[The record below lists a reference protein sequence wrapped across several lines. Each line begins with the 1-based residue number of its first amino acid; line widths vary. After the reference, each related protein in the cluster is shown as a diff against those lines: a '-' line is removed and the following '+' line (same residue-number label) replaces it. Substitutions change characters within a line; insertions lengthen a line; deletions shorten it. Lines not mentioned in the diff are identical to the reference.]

1 MDDFKKHL
9 KESLQDP
16 AFKAEYETK
25 ELRYKIIDILVGIRV
40 QYKLTQSELAQKLGT
55 TQAVISRIENGSV
68 NVGIDFLQKVAKTFN
83 KKIDISIA
91 A

>member
-16 AFKAEYETK
+16 VFKAEYEAK

-68 NVGIDFLQKVAKTFN
+68 NVGIDFLQKVSKVFN

>member
-1 MDDFKKHL
+1 MDDFTKHL
-9 KESLQDP
+9 NESLQNP
-16 AFKAEYETK
+16 EFKNEYEAK

-68 NVGIDFLQKVAKTFN
+68 NIGIDFLQKIANTFN
-83 KKIDISIA
+83 KKIDIQVA
-91 A
+91 

>member
-9 KESLQDP
+9 KESLQNP
-16 AFKAEYETK
+16 EFKAEYNNK

-40 QYKLTQSELAQKLGT
+40 QYKLSQTELAQKLGT

-68 NVGIDFLQKVAKTFN
+68 NIGIDFLQKIANTFN
-83 KKIDISIA
+83 KKIDIKVA
-91 A
+91 

>member
-1 MDDFKKHL
+1 MDDFTQHL
-9 KESLQDP
+9 NESLQNP
-16 AFKAEYETK
+16 EFKSEYEAK

-68 NVGIDFLQKVAKTFN
+68 NIGIDFLQKIANTFN
-83 KKIDISIA
+83 KKIDIKVA
-91 A
+91 